1 MIILKFISELKE
13 IIKIKDERIK
23 FLENQLNE
31 NKNEQKNE
39 EIKNVNTS
47 YNNFN
52 IKLKEPIHILN
63 KHTSCVY
70 CLTILKD
77 GRLVSGSY
85 DKSIIVYNKE
95 TFKPDLTI
103 KEHNSAI
110 YCIITLSSG
119 ILASCSDDKTI
130 KLFNIKDKGYNVFQ
144 TLNYHSE
151 RVNKIIELKNK
162 YLVSCSNDKSINFY
176 MKDNNEYIKDYTIKT
191 KDICTSV
198 IQTKDNEICYSEKMN
213 DSLCFYD
220 LQERKI
226 KSSIS
231 NINKRNDCYERFIM
245 INKDLLLIPGE
256 NKISIIN
263 VNKYNLVRIID
274 TSGSGWIFGVYILNE
289 NILLTGDGQK
299 TIRQWKI
306 EGDNLI
312 LISQKEN
319 SHGGD
324 INYLMNLGKGYIASA
339 SDDCTI
345 KIW

>member
-1 MIILKFISELKE
+1 M
-13 IIKIKDERIK
+13 
-23 FLENQLNE
+23 NE

-39 EIKNVNTS
+39 EIKNKLTS

-63 KHTSCVY
+63 NHTSCVY

-198 IQTKDNEICYSEKMN
+198 MQTKDNEICYSEKMN

-324 INYLMNLGKGYIASA
+324 INYLMNLEKGYIASA